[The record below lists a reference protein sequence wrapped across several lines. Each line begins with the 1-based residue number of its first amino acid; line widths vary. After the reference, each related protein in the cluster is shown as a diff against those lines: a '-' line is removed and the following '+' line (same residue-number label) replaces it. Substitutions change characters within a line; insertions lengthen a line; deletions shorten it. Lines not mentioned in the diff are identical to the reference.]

1 MFSGEE
7 VYGKYL
13 DVYANHTTYNNMKNI
28 GKRIGYLQY
37 LDALLLAENGLIHM
51 DIPKETRLSRDYE
64 TCVNQ
69 MFLSP
74 FAQYVLG
81 TSSRYTPI
89 SHPSCAGR
97 NHWSTSIRNKPLQLR
112 SSTKSGKRV
121 NSRVGR
127 M

>member
-13 DVYANHTTYNNMKNI
+13 DLYANHTTYNNMKNI
-28 GKRIGYLQY
+28 GKRVGYLQY

-64 TCVNQ
+64 MCVSR
-69 MFLSP
+69 MLLSII
-74 FAQYVLG
+74 AQCFLG

-89 SHPSCAGR
+89 SPLSYAGP
-97 NHWSTSIRNKPLQLR
+97 NH
-112 SSTKSGKRV
+112 
-121 NSRVGR
+121 
-127 M
+127 

>member
-13 DVYANHTTYNNMKNI
+13 DLYANHTTYNNMKNI

-64 TCVNQ
+64 TCVTQ
-69 MFLSP
+69 MLLDL
-74 FAQYVLG
+74 FAHCVLG
-81 TSSRYTPI
+81 TLPHYTPI
-89 SHPSCAGR
+89 SRPSCAGR
-97 NHWSTSIRNKPLQLR
+97 
-112 SSTKSGKRV
+112 
-121 NSRVGR
+121 SR
-127 M
+127 